1 MVLQKYQRL
10 CVIFDSYA
18 GCYQS
23 ALFVQKKTHHLTLEK
38 EHWQMKL
45 KVVIRRWAMK
55 SIGCHIP
62 FGKKRFSSEAVIITV
77 MNAVLAIA

>member
-1 MVLQKYQRL
+1 MVLRKYQRL
-10 CVIFDSYA
+10 CVIFGSYA

-38 EHWQMKL
+38 EHWQTKL

-62 FGKKRFSSEAVIITV
+62 FGKKDFQVK
-77 MNAVLAIA
+77 L